1 MVTDTA
7 GIRASVGTVPEAPE
21 MYAGLHHFPFL
32 FVVVTVVVLNSPGL

>member
-7 GIRASVGTVPEAPE
+7 GIIACAGTVPEAPE

-32 FVVVTVVVLNSPGL
+32 FVGVTVVV